1 MKGYYNMVDA
11 VGRGGGKV
19 ILNDGEKNQDF
30 WSLAVHRFADGHCSV
45 VLIGMLENV
54 RTVRTGRCKAKKRCM
69 LHSIH
74 ERTERNDCNGGGS

>member
-1 MKGYYNMVDA
+1 MKGYYNIMDA

-54 RTVRTGRCKAKKRCM
+54 RTVRTGRCKGKKRCL
-69 LHSIH
+69 LHSIDV
-74 ERTERNDCNGGGS
+74 RTEQKHCTGSGS